1 MTQGTICLVHLPL
14 LLLVILHF
22 NIPLCLLLARLPCTC
37 LLCLHAKPINV
48 LPLYHPRNQNTNDTK
63 PQPPNNNNNGPPR
76 VPAPCVR
83 VCVRASP
90 RPRSQKRG
98 LGFGPTRPAN
108 KNFLR
113 FTKIGD
119 KKFFVGQT
127 IITLLK
133 RICRLAIARL
143 LPICLHIC
151 LHPPAAAEPSGPL
164 KTAAEKSLPSTGALR
179 EATYIHKEIRITAC
193 HKAIF
198 ATRKI

>member
-1 MTQGTICLVHLPL
+1 MPHSHLNAAISHTHNSCISL
-14 LLLVILHF
+14 LFHCF
-22 NIPLCLLLARLPCTC
+22 CLLFYISIFPFVCSLSCFLCFRLPCYANT
-37 LLCLHAKPINV
+37 HNV
-48 LPLYHPRNQNTNDTK
+48 LPLYHPRNQNTMTQN
-63 PQPPNNNNNGPPR
+63 PNAEQQQWSAPR
-76 VPAPCVR
+76 ARPVRACVR
-83 VCVRASP
+83 VCACVCACVCARHQGPAP
-90 RPRSQKRG
+90 KRG

-151 LHPPAAAEPSGPL
+151 LHSPAAAEPSGAP
-164 KTAAEKSLPSTGALR
+164 ENR
-179 EATYIHKEIRITAC
+179 C
-193 HKAIF
+193 
-198 ATRKI
+198 